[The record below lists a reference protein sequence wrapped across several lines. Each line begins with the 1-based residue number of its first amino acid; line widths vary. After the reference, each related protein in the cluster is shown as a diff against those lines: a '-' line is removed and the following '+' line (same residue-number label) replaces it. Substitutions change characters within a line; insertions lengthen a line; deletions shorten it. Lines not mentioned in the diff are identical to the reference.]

1 MQMDMK
7 YGATVAEQKE
17 QAQTQRKAMDVQSR
31 KEDTQLRTET
41 QAHDTIIKTETQK
54 EIEQMKAQLAILM
67 AQMDLRSERAAM
79 EEAVER
85 GI

>member
-1 MQMDMK
+1 MLSP
-7 YGATVAEQKE
+7 
-17 QAQTQRKAMDVQSR
+17 QRRFPVG
-31 KEDTQLRTET
+31 TET

-67 AQMDLRSERAAM
+67 AKMDLSSERAALD
-79 EEAVER
+79 EAIER